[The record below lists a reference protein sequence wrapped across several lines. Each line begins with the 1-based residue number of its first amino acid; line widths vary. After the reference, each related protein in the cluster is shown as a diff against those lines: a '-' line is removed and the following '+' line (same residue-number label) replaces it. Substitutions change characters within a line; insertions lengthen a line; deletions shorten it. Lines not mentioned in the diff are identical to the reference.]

1 MLATIPHCAMKLL
14 SRLPLRALLTLPY
27 LALVLGTAIVI
38 GVLSYAAGRD
48 AVDNLSG
55 QLLTETVHRIEQAV
69 EGHVS
74 GSAAVL
80 ELAFPK
86 GIAAP
91 DSISD
96 DLPALRQRFWL
107 ATSVHRDPNNYAYYG
122 DRQGRFIGLWRSSE
136 NDAELRLRTTG
147 EGPRSLYHYSG
158 IAGDLGAG
166 DVETRIFEP
175 RDRPWYKAGAANA
188 LQTWTSIYIDFKL
201 QELVA
206 TRARRVN
213 DRAGAF
219 KGVVAT
225 DISLRQVTSFLQR
238 LALSSNGVA
247 MVMEKDGNLI
257 GVSRGAHVQ
266 TRADGTAVRLNAA
279 QSTDPLVAQTYAA
292 VRALADTAGDA
303 LPHTTVFTAPDG
315 SAVQVGYARLTDE
328 AGLDWLIMVAVL
340 RHDFLHGIIDNFR
353 RTVLLAAVAAVVVLL
368 TGLVVL
374 ATVTRELREL
384 AAAARRVGQGSTTP
398 LADSARN
405 DELGDLARS
414 FAEMQ
419 RRLLTD
425 PLTGLANREALIRR
439 AEDRI
444 VQQRRRGDPRPFGVL
459 FIDINHFKMINDEFG
474 HDVGDAVLRELARRL
489 AAAVRPGDLVAR
501 FAGDEFLVLLD
512 SVDRREDAERV
523 CATLEEVLR
532 QPLELLTGSA
542 MLVPALGAAIGIAVY
557 PEDGQDVETL
567 VRHADQHMY
576 TRKRES

>member
-1 MLATIPHCAMKLL
+1 MKLL

-27 LALVLGTAIVI
+27 VALVLGTAIVI

-80 ELAFPK
+80 EVAFPQ

-91 DSISD
+91 ESIQD
-96 DLPALRQRFWL
+96 ELPALRTRFWL

-122 DRQGRFIGLWRSSE
+122 DRDGRFIGLWRSSE
-136 NDAELRLRTTG
+136 SDAELRLRPTG
-147 EGPRSLYHYSG
+147 AGPRDLYHYSG
-158 IAGDLGAG
+158 IAGEPGKP

-175 RDRPWYKAGAANA
+175 RERPWYKAGAASA

-247 MVMEKDGNLI
+247 MVLEKDGNLI
-257 GVSRGAHVQ
+257 GVSRGEHIRKQ
-266 TRADGTAVRLNAA
+266 PDGTNVRLNAA
-279 QSTDPLVAQTYAA
+279 DSADPLVAATYAA
-292 VRALADTAGDA
+292 VRGLADTAADA
-303 LPHTTVFTAPDG
+303 RPHTTVFSAPDG
-315 SAVQVGYARLTDE
+315 SLVQVGYARLTDD
-328 AGLDWLIMVAVL
+328 AGLDWLIMVAVP
-340 RHDFLHGIIDNFR
+340 RQDFLHGILDNFR
-353 RTVLLAAVAAVVVLL
+353 RTVLLAAVAAVVVML
-368 TGLVVL
+368 TGMLVL
-374 ATVTRELREL
+374 STVTRELRRL
-384 AAAARRVGQGSTTP
+384 AAAARRVGLGSTAP
-398 LADSARN
+398 FDESRRK
-405 DELGDLARS
+405 DELGDLSRS

-439 AEDRI
+439 VEDRI
-444 VQQRRRGDPRPFGVL
+444 VQQRRRGDPRPFGLL
-459 FIDINHFKMINDEFG
+459 FIDINHFKKINDEFG
-474 HDVGDAVLRELARRL
+474 HDVGDTVLQELARRL
-489 AAAVRPGDLVAR
+489 SAAVRAQDLVAR

-512 SVDRREDAERV
+512 SIDRREDAERV
-523 CATLEEVLR
+523 RETLQEVLR
-532 QPLELLTGSA
+532 QPLERLTGSTT
-542 MLVPALGAAIGIAVY
+542 LVPALGAAIGVAVY
-557 PEDGQDVETL
+557 PEDGQDVDTL

-576 TRKRES
+576 KRKREH

>member
-1 MLATIPHCAMKLL
+1 MKLL

-27 LALVLGTAIVI
+27 VALVLGTAIVI

-80 ELAFPK
+80 EVAFPK
-86 GIAAP
+86 GIPAP
-91 DSISD
+91 ESISEE
-96 DLPALRQRFWL
+96 LPSLRTRFWL

-122 DRQGRFIGLWRSSE
+122 DRDGRFIGLWRSSE
-136 NDAELRLRTTG
+136 PDAELRLRPTG
-147 EGPRSLYHYSG
+147 VGPRDIYHYSG
-158 IAGDLGAG
+158 IAGDLGKP
-166 DVETRIFEP
+166 DVETRVFEP
-175 RDRPWYKAGAANA
+175 RERPWYKAGAANA

-213 DRAGAF
+213 DRNGAF

-247 MVMEKDGNLI
+247 MVLEKDGNLI
-257 GVSRGAHVQ
+257 GVSRGEHIRKQ
-266 TRADGTAVRLNAA
+266 PDGTNVRLNAA
-279 QSTDPLVAQTYAA
+279 DSSDPLVAATYAA
-292 VRALADTAGDA
+292 VRGLADTSADS
-303 LPHTTVFTAPDG
+303 LPHTTVFSAPDG
-315 SAVQVGYARLTDE
+315 ARVQVGYARLTDE
-328 AGLDWLIMVAVL
+328 AGLDWLIMVAVP
-340 RHDFLHGIIDNFR
+340 RQDFLRGILANFR
-353 RTVLLAAVAAVVVLL
+353 RTVLLAAVAALVVML
-368 TGLVVL
+368 TGMLVL
-374 ATVTRELREL
+374 STVTRELRQL
-384 AAAARRVGQGSTTP
+384 AAAARRVGQGSTAP
-398 LADSARN
+398 FNESGRK
-405 DELGDLARS
+405 DELGDLSRS

-439 AEDRI
+439 VEDRI

-459 FIDINHFKMINDEFG
+459 FIDINHFKKINDEFG
-474 HDVGDAVLRELARRL
+474 HDIGDAVLQELAQRL
-489 AAAVRPGDLVAR
+489 SAAVRADDLVAR

-512 SVDRREDAERV
+512 SIDRREDAERV

-532 QPLELLTGSA
+532 QPLERLTGSST
-542 MLVPALGAAIGIAVY
+542 LVPALGAAIGVAVY

-567 VRHADQHMY
+567 LRHADQHMY
-576 TRKRES
+576 TRKRAD

>member
-1 MLATIPHCAMKLL
+1 MKLL

-27 LALVLGTAIVI
+27 LVLVLGTAIVI

-48 AVDNLSG
+48 TVDDLSG

-80 ELAFPK
+80 EVAFPK

-91 DSISD
+91 GSITGE
-96 DLPALRQRFWL
+96 LPALRERFWL

-122 DRQGRFIGLWRSSE
+122 DRDGRFIGLWRSSE
-136 NDAELRLRTTG
+136 NDAELRLRPEG
-147 EGPRSLYHYSG
+147 SGPRSLYHYSG
-158 IAGDLGAG
+158 IAGALGHA

-175 RDRPWYKAGAANA
+175 RERPWYKAGAANT

-201 QELVA
+201 QQLVA

-213 DRAGAF
+213 DSNGAF

-225 DISLRQVTSFLQR
+225 DLSLQQVTSFLQR
-238 LALSSNGVA
+238 LALSANGVA

-257 GVSRGAHVQ
+257 GVSRGPHI
-266 TRADGTAVRLNAA
+266 RKKPDGADVRLNAA
-279 QSTDPLVAQTYAA
+279 DSNDPLVRATYAA
-292 VRALADTAGDA
+292 VRGLAEPAGDS

-315 SAVQVGYARLTDE
+315 SAVQVGYARLTDD
-328 AGLDWLIMVAVL
+328 AGLDWLIMVAVP
-340 RHDFLHGIIDNFR
+340 RKDFLHGILDNFR
-353 RTVLLAAVAAVVVLL
+353 RTVLLAVIAALFVML
-368 TGLVVL
+368 TGTLVL
-374 ATVTRELREL
+374 STVTRELRRL
-384 AAAARRVGQGSTTP
+384 AAAARQVGEGSTAP
-398 LADSARN
+398 FAESRRK

-439 AEDRI
+439 VEDRI

-459 FIDINHFKMINDEFG
+459 FVDINGFKKINDEFG
-474 HDVGDAVLRELARRL
+474 HDMGDAVLQELGRRL
-489 AAAVRPGDLVAR
+489 SASVAGEDLVAR

-512 SVDRREDAERV
+512 AIERREDAERV
-523 CATLEEVLR
+523 RERIEQVLR
-532 QPLELLTGSA
+532 QPLELLTGSKS
-542 MLVPALGAAIGIAVY
+542 LEPALGAAVGVAVY

-567 VRHADQHMY
+567 VRHADQQMY
-576 TRKRES
+576 LRKRAD

>member
-1 MLATIPHCAMKLL
+1 MKLL

-27 LALVLGTAIVI
+27 LVLVLGTAIVI

-48 AVDNLSG
+48 AIDNLSG

-91 DSISD
+91 DSIGD
-96 DLPALRQRFWL
+96 DLGALRQRFWL

-136 NDAELRLRTTG
+136 NDAELRLRTAG

-158 IAGDLGAG
+158 IAGELRAP

-175 RDRPWYKAGAANA
+175 RERPWYKAGAASA

-213 DRAGAF
+213 DSSGAF

-225 DISLRQVTSFLQR
+225 DISLRQVTSFLRR

-328 AGLDWLIMVAVL
+328 AGLDWLIMVAVP

-368 TGLVVL
+368 TGMVVL

-384 AAAARRVGQGSTTP
+384 AAAARGVGQGSTTP
-398 LADSARN
+398 LAGSTRK

-425 PLTGLANREALIRR
+425 PLTGLANREALVRR
-439 AEDRI
+439 VEDRI

-459 FIDINHFKMINDEFG
+459 FIDINHFKKINDEFG
-474 HDVGDAVLRELARRL
+474 HDVGDAVLQELARRL
-489 AAAVRPGDLVAR
+489 AAAVRTGDLVAR

-512 SVDRREDAERV
+512 TVDRREDAERV

-532 QPLELLTGSA
+532 QPLEFLTGSA
-542 MLVPALGAAIGIAVY
+542 TLVPALGAAIGVAVY

-567 VRHADQHMY
+567 VRHADQQMY

>member
-1 MLATIPHCAMKLL
+1 MKLL

-27 LALVLGTAIVI
+27 VALVLGTAIVI

-80 ELAFPK
+80 EVAFPK

-91 DSISD
+91 ESIQD
-96 DLPALRQRFWL
+96 ELPALRTRFWL

-122 DRQGRFIGLWRSSE
+122 DRDGRFIGLWRSSE
-136 NDAELRLRTTG
+136 SDAELRLRPTG
-147 EGPRSLYHYSG
+147 AGPRDLYHYSG
-158 IAGDLGAG
+158 IAGEPGKPDI
-166 DVETRIFEP
+166 ETRIFEP
-175 RDRPWYKAGAANA
+175 RERPWYKAGSASA

-213 DRAGAF
+213 DRNGAF

-247 MVMEKDGNLI
+247 MVLEKDGNLI
-257 GVSRGAHVQ
+257 GVSRGEHIKKQ
-266 TRADGTAVRLNAA
+266 PDSTNVRLNAA
-279 QSTDPLVAQTYAA
+279 DSADPLVAATYAA
-292 VRALADTAGDA
+292 VRGLADTAADA
-303 LPHTTVFTAPDG
+303 RPHTTVFPAPDG
-315 SAVQVGYARLTDE
+315 SPVQVGYARLTDD
-328 AGLDWLIMVAVL
+328 AGLDWLIMVAVP
-340 RHDFLHGIIDNFR
+340 RQDFLHGILDNFR
-353 RTVLLAAVAAVVVLL
+353 RTVLLAVVAAVVVML
-368 TGLVVL
+368 TGMLVL
-374 ATVTRELREL
+374 STVTRELRQL
-384 AAAARRVGQGSTTP
+384 AAAARRVGQGSTAPFDESRRT
-398 LADSARN
+398 
-405 DELGDLARS
+405 DELGDLSRS

-439 AEDRI
+439 VEDRI
-444 VQQRRRGDPRPFGVL
+444 VQQRRRGDPRPFAVL
-459 FIDINHFKMINDEFG
+459 FVDINRFKTINDEFG
-474 HDVGDAVLRELARRL
+474 HDIGDAVLQELARRL
-489 AAAVRPGDLVAR
+489 GAAVRAEDLVAR

-512 SVDRREDAERV
+512 SINRREDAERV
-523 CATLEEVLR
+523 RETLEEVLR
-532 QPLELLTGSA
+532 QPLERLTGSTT
-542 MLVPALGAAIGIAVY
+542 LVPALGAAIGVAVY
-557 PEDGQDVETL
+557 PEDGQDVDTL

-576 TRKRES
+576 TRKREH

>member
-1 MLATIPHCAMKLL
+1 MKLL

-27 LALVLGTAIVI
+27 VVLVLGTAIVI

-80 ELAFPK
+80 EVAFPK

-91 DSISD
+91 ESIAA
-96 DLPALRQRFWL
+96 DLPALRERFWL

-122 DRQGRFIGLWRSSE
+122 DRDGRFIGLWRSSE
-136 NDAELRLRTTG
+136 NDAELRLRTEG
-147 EGPRSLYHYSG
+147 SGPRTIYHYSG
-158 IAGDLGAG
+158 IAGDLGRG

-175 RDRPWYKAGAANA
+175 RERPWYKAGAANA

-213 DRAGAF
+213 DHTGAF

-225 DISLRQVTSFLQR
+225 DISLQQVTSFLQR
-238 LALSSNGVA
+238 LTLSGNGVA
-247 MVMEKDGNLI
+247 MVLEKDGNLI

-266 TRADGTAVRLNAA
+266 KRPDGTTIRLNAE
-279 QSTDPLVAQTYAA
+279 QSADPLVKQTYAA
-292 VRALADTAGDA
+292 VRGLADTVADA
-303 LPHTTVFTAPDG
+303 RPHTTVFTAPDG
-315 SAVQVGYARLTDE
+315 SLVQVGYSRLTDE
-328 AGLDWLIMVAVL
+328 AGLDWLIMVAVP
-340 RHDFLHGIIDNFR
+340 RQDFLHGILDNFR
-353 RTVLLAAVAAVVVLL
+353 RTVLLAAVAAVVVML
-368 TGLVVL
+368 TGMLVL
-374 ATVTRELREL
+374 STVTRELRQL
-384 AAAARRVGQGSTTP
+384 AAAARRVGQGSTAP
-398 LADSARN
+398 FSESERK
-405 DELGDLARS
+405 DELGDLSRS

-444 VQQRRRGDPRPFGVL
+444 VQQRRRGDPRPFAVL
-459 FIDINHFKMINDEFG
+459 FIDINHFKKINDEFG
-474 HDVGDAVLRELARRL
+474 HDMGDAVLQELARRL
-489 AAAVRPGDLVAR
+489 AAAVRSEDLVAR

-512 SVDRREDAERV
+512 SIDRREDAERV
-523 CATLEEVLR
+523 RAVLEEVLR
-532 QPLELLTGSA
+532 QPLERLTGSSTLA
-542 MLVPALGAAIGIAVY
+542 PALGAAIGVAVY

-576 TRKRES
+576 TRKRDS

>member
-1 MLATIPHCAMKLL
+1 MKFL

-27 LALVLGTAIVI
+27 VALVLGTAIVI

-80 ELAFPK
+80 EVAFPK

-91 DSISD
+91 ESISAE
-96 DLPALRQRFWL
+96 LPALRERFWL
-107 ATSVHRDPNNYAYYG
+107 ATAVHRDPNNYAYYG
-122 DRQGRFIGLWRSSE
+122 DRDGRFIGLWRSSE
-136 NDAELRLRTTG
+136 NDAELRLRPNG
-147 EGPRSLYHYSG
+147 EGPRTLYHYSG
-158 IAGDLGAG
+158 IAGDLGHG

-213 DRAGAF
+213 DRNGAF

-225 DISLRQVTSFLQR
+225 DISLQQVTSFLQR

-247 MVMEKDGNLI
+247 MVLEKDGNLI
-257 GVSRGAHVQ
+257 GASRGAHVQ
-266 TRADGTAVRLNAA
+266 KRPDGTAVRLNAA

-292 VRALADTAGDA
+292 VRGLADTAADA
-303 LPHTTVFTAPDG
+303 RPHTTVFTTADG

-328 AGLDWLIMVAVL
+328 AGLDWLIMVAVP
-340 RHDFLHGIIDNFR
+340 RQDFLHGIIDNFR
-353 RTVLLAAVAAVVVLL
+353 RTVLLAVVAAVVVML
-368 TGLVVL
+368 TGMLVL
-374 ATVTRELREL
+374 STVTRELRLL
-384 AAAARRVGQGSTTP
+384 AAAARRVGQGSIAP
-398 LADSARN
+398 FGESRRK

-414 FAEMQ
+414 FADMQ

-439 AEDRI
+439 VEDRI

-459 FIDINHFKMINDEFG
+459 FVDINHFKKINDEFG
-474 HDVGDAVLRELARRL
+474 HDMGDAVLQELGRRL
-489 AAAVRPGDLVAR
+489 SAAVRADDLVAR
-501 FAGDEFLVLLD
+501 YAGDEFLVMLD
-512 SVDRREDAERV
+512 SIERREDAERV
-523 CATLEEVLR
+523 CANLEELLR
-532 QPLELLTGSA
+532 QPLEILTGSKT
-542 MLVPALGAAIGIAVY
+542 LVPALGAAVGVAVY
-557 PEDGQDVETL
+557 PEDGQDVDTL
-567 VRHADQHMY
+567 VRHADQQMY
-576 TRKRES
+576 LRKRAD